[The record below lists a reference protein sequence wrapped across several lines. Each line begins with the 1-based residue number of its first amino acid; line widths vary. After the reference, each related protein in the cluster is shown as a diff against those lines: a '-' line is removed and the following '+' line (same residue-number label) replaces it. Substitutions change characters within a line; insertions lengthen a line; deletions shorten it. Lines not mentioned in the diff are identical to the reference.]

1 MQWRTPNRMGETLTN
16 SIIWWLMAAW
26 FLILRF
32 IASLLLFTC
41 SLCNNNDSK
50 IGSESGE
57 MCCLFT
63 SVDRL
68 YSITSKALEL
78 TEAAN
83 LVNIYFGASLV
94 HFSSTV
100 TVTRSFLYCS
110 LLCTLAPRCWLEIG
124 EVGGCLML
132 WTIDK
137 EKSIDLTLSTQSCLT
152 RTG

>member
-1 MQWRTPNRMGETLTN
+1 MLWRTPNRMGETLTN

-50 IGSESGE
+50 IGSESGK

-100 TVTRSFLYCS
+100 TVTRSFLYCTVHS
-110 LLCTLAPRCWLEIG
+110 CSPLL
-124 EVGGCLML
+124 VGNWRSGRLL